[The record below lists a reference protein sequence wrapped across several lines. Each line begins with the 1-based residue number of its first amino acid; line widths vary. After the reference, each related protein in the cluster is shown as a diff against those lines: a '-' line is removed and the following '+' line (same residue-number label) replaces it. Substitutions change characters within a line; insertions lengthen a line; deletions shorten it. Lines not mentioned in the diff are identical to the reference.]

1 MAAAVTVAQLKEAQ
15 RVAQMVSLAAQAKQ
29 LAREAAWE
37 LGQAHVALER
47 NTATVQADIATVEQH
62 RVRAMERLAQAMAAA
77 TELEMAM
84 AKLEDATG
92 ARGIMLSAP
101 QPDESAYRGVS
112 RTERTTATPA
122 G

>member
-1 MAAAVTVAQLKEAQ
+1 METLDRALTQAQLKGAQ

-29 LAREAAWE
+29 FAREAAWE
-37 LGQAHVALER
+37 LGQVHVALER
-47 NTATVQADIATVEQH
+47 NTATVEADIATVEQH
-62 RVRAMERLAQAMAAA
+62 RVRAMERLAQAMAAT

-101 QPDESAYRGVS
+101 QPDESAY
-112 RTERTTATPA
+112 
-122 G
+122 